1 MKNNNALN
9 NSNNSFLSRNK
20 NLVVFGIILVFM
32 IIMGIVLYNSK
43 KIIKETED
51 EINVFSRYISPPYH
65 LLITGVKNGDPAKD
79 PGNVNLLDN
88 IRDKTIKNNLKKEQV
103 YNISNN
109 IFSYEDAKS
118 SM

>member
-51 EINVFSRYISPPYH
+51 EINVFSRYISPPVSSTNY
-65 LLITGVKNGDPAKD
+65 
-79 PGNVNLLDN
+79 
-88 IRDKTIKNNLKKEQV
+88 RSKKC
-103 YNISNN
+103 
-109 IFSYEDAKS
+109 
-118 SM
+118 